1 MLNFS
6 IAYGKTLM
14 GLAKD
19 WKVSVE
25 EAKNTVDLWYKERQE
40 VLEWQKQLKYEVVK
54 HGHVQT
60 LLGRARRFP
69 LFAHCT
75 QAQEGHI
82 ERAAINTPV
91 QMSNEVNDM
100 ILDSTSNQTQLAFQ
114 LPAHDEMEL
123 RILAHLTDC
132 KSMLDAFKA
141 GGDFHSRTA
150 MNMCSHIREAVEK
163 RQVLLEWH
171 PRPGEEKP
179 PIPLLKDA
187 FASERRKA
195 KMLNFSIAYGKT
207 PMGLAKDWKVSVEE
221 AKNTVDLWYKERQ
234 EMLEWQKQ
242 RKYEAAKHGHVQTLL
257 GRARHFP
264 SYAHCTRA
272 QEGHIERAAINTP
285 VQGSAADVA
294 MCAMLQ
300 ISKNKRLKEL
310 GWRLVLQVHDEVNL
324 GRTK

>member
-179 PIPLLKDA
+179 PIPLLK
-187 FASERRKA
+187 
-195 KMLNFSIAYGKT
+195 
-207 PMGLAKDWKVSVEE
+207 VSVEE

-310 GWRLVLQVHDEVNL
+310 GWRLVLQVMPFIFSLYFRSLSWKSSTLVL
-324 GRTK
+324 